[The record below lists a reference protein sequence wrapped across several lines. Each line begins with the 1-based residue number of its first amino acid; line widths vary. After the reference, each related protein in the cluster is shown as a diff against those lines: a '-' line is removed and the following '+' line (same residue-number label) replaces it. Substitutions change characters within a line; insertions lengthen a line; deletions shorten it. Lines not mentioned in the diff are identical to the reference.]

1 MKTYLILG
9 SNIGDKIY
17 YLNNAVELIEKN
29 IGKIILK
36 SSVYESE
43 PWGFESK
50 SNFINQVIC
59 VDTNISPEKILENI
73 LLIEKKL
80 DRVRSS
86 IQFTDRTID
95 IDILF
100 IDDLIID
107 KENLKIPHP
116 LLHKRKFVL
125 TPLVEIAED
134 FVHPVFKKTIE
145 KLLEECEDKLKVIKL
160 NIEYR
165 TPNNEF

>member
-9 SNIGDKIY
+9 SNIGDKLY
-17 YLNNAVELIEKN
+17 YLKKAIDLIEKN

-43 PWGFESK
+43 PWGFKSK
-50 SNFINQVIC
+50 NKFANQVTCI
-59 VDTNISPEKILENI
+59 DTKKSPENILENI

-86 IQFTDRTID
+86 KQFTDRTID
-95 IDILF
+95 VDILF
-100 IDDLIID
+100 TDDLIIE
-107 KENLKIPHP
+107 KNNLKIPHP

-125 TPLVEIAED
+125 VPLAEIAGD
-134 FVHPVFKKTIE
+134 FVHPVLKKTIK
-145 KLLEECEDKLKVIKL
+145 KLLEECEDKLAVRKFL
-160 NIEYR
+160 
-165 TPNNEF
+165 